1 MPVPPPYAY
10 LSIVPLLPL
19 QGHDTVRR
27 RLADAASRGT
37 LPASLLLEGQQGVGK
52 QRLAIWLAQYL
63 LCAGSERPCGSC
75 QHCRFA
81 LQLTHPDLH
90 WFFPRPRLKDSDAS
104 IDEVKSDSADARAER
119 VAASGLYA
127 APSGSD
133 GLFIATTRLVVQQ
146 AGLSPALA
154 ARKVF
159 IIGDA
164 ERMVPQEGSEFAA
177 NAFLKL
183 LEEPLPDTHIILTS
197 SEPGA
202 LLPTIRSRVASV
214 RVAPL
219 PDADVRAFVELPPVA
234 EALDA
239 LGVPA
244 GTAERV
250 ALAAGSIGSL
260 FGRDGQALA
269 ADAAKR
275 VLAAA
280 TSADPSQRYRVAL
293 AQGVGKARGAFA
305 DSLDELTALLHARAR
320 CAVGEADD
328 RLALGAS
335 RAVPIVEEAKVRANG
350 NVNPQL
356 VSAVLMRDLRDLV
369 G

>member
-1 MPVPPPYAY
+1 M
-10 LSIVPLLPL
+10 PLLPL
-19 QGHDTVRR
+19 QGHDAIRR
-27 RLADAASRGT
+27 RLADAANRGT
-37 LPASLLLEGQQGVGK
+37 LPASLLLEGQRGVGK

-63 LCAGSERPCGSC
+63 LCAGDGRPCGSC
-75 QHCRFA
+75 QHCRFT

-90 WFFPRPRLKDSDAS
+90 WFFPRPRLKDSDPS
-104 IDEVKSDSADARAER
+104 VEEVKADYAEARAER

-183 LEEPLPDTHIILTS
+183 LEEPLPDTTIIITS

-202 LLPTIRSRVASV
+202 LLPTIRSRVSSV
-214 RVAPL
+214 RVPRL
-219 PDADVRAFVELPPVA
+219 PDADTRAFLELPPVSA
-234 EALDA
+234 ALDG
-239 LGVPA
+239 LGVPPGA
-244 GTAERV
+244 AERLQ
-250 ALAAGSIGSL
+250 LAGGSIGSL

-269 ADAAKR
+269 AEAARKI
-275 VLAAA
+275 LAAA
-280 TSADPSQRYRVAL
+280 TSADHSQRYRVAL
-293 AQGVGKARGAFA
+293 GQGVGKARGAFA
-305 DSLDELTALLHARAR
+305 DSLDELTTLLNARVR
-320 CAVGEADD
+320 RAVAEADD
-328 RLALGAS
+328 RVALGAS
-335 RAVPIVEEAKVRANG
+335 RAVPIVEEAKVKANG

-356 VSAVLMRDLRDLV
+356 VSAVLMRDV
-369 G
+369 GGFDG